1 MNPTEYE
8 KSDLPDHFEDV
19 ETNNHEQNDVPLYD
33 VKETKRIIRK
43 VDFRL
48 LPMLTLL
55 YVFSFIDRS
64 NSMRTLSLLVQTSA
78 NKEQLATQR
87 LRA

>member
-1 MNPTEYE
+1 MNPAEYE
-8 KSDLPDHFEDV
+8 KSDSPDHFEDV
-19 ETNNHEQNDVPLYD
+19 ETNNPEQNDVPLYD

-64 NSMRTLSLLVQTSA
+64 NSKQTLSLLLQTSA
-78 NKEQLATQR
+78 NK
-87 LRA
+87 